1 MPDQRSSGS
10 RVLGYAVPSVLGL
23 VLLLWVLG
31 ATSPVAL
38 VLGAFGLVVVV
49 LLLLTLRGRQE

>member
-1 MPDQRSSGS
+1 MAKERRTGS
-10 RVLGYAVPSVLGL
+10 RVLGYAVPAVLGF

-38 VLGAFGLVVVV
+38 VLGAFGMVAVV
-49 LLLLTLRGRQE
+49 LLLLTLRGDQD